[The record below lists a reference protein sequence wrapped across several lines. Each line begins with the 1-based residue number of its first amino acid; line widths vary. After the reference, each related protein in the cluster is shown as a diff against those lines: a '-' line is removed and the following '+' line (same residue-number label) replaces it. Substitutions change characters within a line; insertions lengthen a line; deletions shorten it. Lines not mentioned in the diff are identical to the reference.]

1 MREIGKTN
9 KFIHK
14 SDIWNVIQQKMG
26 SDVFDQALLLLSD
39 DGQIYSTYESD
50 IYSITE

>member
-1 MREIGKTN
+1 MKEVSKTN

-14 SDIWNVIQQKMG
+14 SDIWNLIQQRMNQ
-26 SDVFDQALLLLSD
+26 SDFDTVLAALSD
-39 DGQIYSTYESD
+39 DGQIYSTYDND